1 MEGMQ
6 DKEYKKIR
14 RKKIRNMMGVFVFLL
29 ILGAVVFS
37 YFHITTQGR
46 LVFREAKNVKLT
58 LEMLD
63 VEYYGRQ
70 KSVYDPEKRNGLTE
84 GVEARVYGIAAQT
97 GRTEILSYDKKEH
110 KILSMVYEKEHYRVV
125 YQLDESGND
134 RWKIDYLITIFD
146 YDDEK

>member
-29 ILGAVVFS
+29 IFGAVVFS

-110 KILSMVYEKEHYRVV
+110 KILCMVYEKEHYRVV

>member
-14 RKKIRNMMGVFVFLL
+14 RKKIRNMMEVFVFLL

-63 VEYYGRQ
+63 VEYYG
-70 KSVYDPEKRNGLTE
+70 
-84 GVEARVYGIAAQT
+84 
-97 GRTEILSYDKKEH
+97 
-110 KILSMVYEKEHYRVV
+110 
-125 YQLDESGND
+125 
-134 RWKIDYLITIFD
+134 
-146 YDDEK
+146 

>member
-14 RKKIRNMMGVFVFLL
+14 RKKIRNMMEVFVFLL

-70 KSVYDPEKRNGLTE
+70 KSVYDAEKRNGLTE

-110 KILSMVYEKEHYRVV
+110 RILSMVYEKEHYRVV

>member
-14 RKKIRNMMGVFVFLL
+14 RKKIRNMMEVFVFLL

-110 KILSMVYEKEHYRVV
+110 RILSMVYEKEHYRVV

>member
-6 DKEYKKIR
+6 EKELKKKQRYKIR
-14 RKKIRNMMGVFVFLL
+14 KMIAIFMFLL
-29 ILGAVVFS
+29 IFGAVVFL

-46 LVFREAKNVKLT
+46 LALREGKNVKLA

-70 KSVYDPEKRNGLTE
+70 KSVYDPEKKNGLAE
-84 GVEARVYGIAAQT
+84 GLEKRVYGIAAQT
-97 GRTEILSYDKKEH
+97 GKTEILSYDKKEH

-125 YQLDESGND
+125 YQCDESGND
-134 RWKIDYLITIFD
+134 RWKVDYLITIFD
-146 YDDEK
+146 YSDNK

>member
-29 ILGAVVFS
+29 IFGAVVFS